1 MKMNTKININFKTI
15 RVSAII
21 YSIYCALLPLNQVLN
36 FTGFTI
42 NKYVGMIAALSFFLS
57 IYLKNKLFLD
67 KRCIC
72 LLLFA
77 VWCLTTTLW
86 SLNSDYTIHKMITL
100 LSLVSLTIFGL
111 MFKFNSREIRLIK
124 YSMIFAT
131 AVLVL
136 YLEPNTDIS
145 VSRATI
151 QTAAG
156 TADQNGLAANI
167 VFSFLMCID
176 ESIHSERKFEKILFS
191 SISAMIFVELL
202 LIASRGALA
211 ATFLSLIIYIYQH
224 VSKVGSKV
232 NLFSLLKIIVI
243 SIGILVL
250 INYILNNVELPA
262 LDRLSMKAIQEDG
275 GSGRFF
281 IWENIV
287 EALLNNPFRFLFGYG
302 FGTEGYVTQLL
313 FGVYEGIHNVYLEY
327 LATTGIIGFVL
338 MLAIFYNCYMS
349 AKSHNDYVSLALVV
363 ALMAICFPL
372 GFFLDKGAWNIF
384 LLTMTGLNICK
395 EEEDISQ

>member
-1 MKMNTKININFKTI
+1 MKISINFKTI
-15 RVSAII
+15 RLSAII
-21 YSIYCALLPLNQVLN
+21 YAIYCALLPLNKVLN

-57 IYLKNKLFLD
+57 IYKKNKLLFLD

-72 LLLFA
+72 ILLFA
-77 VWCLTTTLW
+77 IWCLTTTLW
-86 SLNSDYTIHKMITL
+86 SLNSDYTIHQMVTL
-100 LSLVSLTIFGL
+100 LSLVSLTIFGV
-111 MFKFNSREIRLIK
+111 MFKFNPQEIRLIK
-124 YSMIFAT
+124 YSMIFTT

-136 YLEPNTDIS
+136 YLAPNTDIS

-151 QTAAG
+151 QTVAG

-176 ESIHSERKFEKILFS
+176 ESIHSERKFEKVLFS
-191 SISAMIFVELL
+191 SVSAMIFIELL

-224 VSKVGSKV
+224 VNKIGSKV
-232 NLFSLLKIIVI
+232 SLFSLFKIIVI

-275 GSGRFF
+275 GTGRFY
-281 IWENIV
+281 IWQNIIEV
-287 EALLNNPFRFLFGYG
+287 LLNNPLRLLFGYG
-302 FGTEGYVTQLL
+302 FGTEGYITQSL
-313 FGVYEGIHNVYLEY
+313 FGVYEGIHNVYLEF
-327 LATTGIIGFVL
+327 LATTGIIGFILVL
-338 MLAIFYNCYMS
+338 TIFYNCYKS
-349 AKSHNDYVSLALVV
+349 AKLHYDYVSLALIV

-372 GFFLDKGAWNIF
+372 GFFLDKGAWNVF
-384 LLTMTGLNICK
+384 LLTMTGLNMYK
-395 EEEDISQ
+395 EEEVISE